1 MKQSSGQKNISKV
14 SGNKPIKLLVL
25 FTFKMRLTE
34 WINLGIVDREMGYY
48 DKFPDNYKIDYL
60 TYDNTISTNNV
71 KSRFSFLYNKYHLNP
86 FIYSILVPFLFYKEI
101 KEYNIIKTNQFSGAW
116 VGCLIKL
123 ISRKKISVLRGGYIW
138 GEKDIEGG
146 GIINNLKKYIIKC
159 LNKWS
164 LNFAD
169 KTFLTSQRDLNY
181 LKSIYKKNGFSRK
194 VTFITNSIDLNKYQ
208 YRDFIERFDS
218 KELKIISI
226 GRLVEMKNIQSNLA
240 GLAKL
245 PIKIKYT
252 ILGSGPFK
260 QYLEDLSN
268 KLNINAQF
276 LDNVPNDQIP
286 DYLSD
291 NYILLH
297 TQNYGSG
304 ISKVMLEAMACGLI
318 VVASKIPPHE
328 ILVKD
333 GITGFICDTTPESI
347 NKAIKRVLSTNK
359 YSLRDIS
366 ENALTLIQREYCMS
380 TMVKKECKI
389 YEKLLAKSI

>member
-1 MKQSSGQKNISKV
+1 MRQLAGQKNISKV
-14 SGNKPIKLLVL
+14 VDNKTIKLLVL
-25 FTFKMRLTE
+25 FTFKTRLTE
-34 WINLGIVDREMGYY
+34 WINLGIIDREIGYY
-48 DKFPDNYKIDYL
+48 DKFPDNYEIDYL

-71 KSRFSFLYNKYHLNP
+71 KSRFSFLYNKYRLNP
-86 FIYSILVPFLFYKEI
+86 FVYSILVPFLFYKEI
-101 KEYNIIKTNQFSGAW
+101 KKYNIIKTNQFSGAW

-123 ISRKKISVLRGGYIW
+123 ISRKKIFVLRGGYIW

-146 GIINNLKKYIIKC
+146 GIINNFKKYIVKC

-164 LNFAD
+164 LNSANRI
-169 KTFLTSQRDLNY
+169 FLTSQRDLNY
-181 LKSIYKKNGFSRK
+181 LKSIYKKNRFSRK

-208 YRDFIERFDS
+208 YRDLIEKFDS

-226 GRLVEMKNIQSNLA
+226 GRLVEMKNIQSNLV
-240 GLAKL
+240 GLSKL
-245 PIKIKYT
+245 SIKIKYT
-252 ILGSGPFK
+252 ILGSGPFR

-268 KLNINAQF
+268 KLNINSQF

-286 DYLSD
+286 NYLSD

-304 ISKVMLEAMACGLI
+304 ISKVVLEAMACGLI

-328 ILVKD
+328 ILVND
-333 GITGFICDTTPESI
+333 GITGFICDTAPKSI

-366 ENALTLIQREYCMS
+366 KNALTLIQREYCMS
-380 TMVKKECKI
+380 TMVEKERKI
-389 YEKLLAKSI
+389 YEKLLVRSI